1 MTDGPFANMRNPIGP
16 GFTLTDSCIRRN
28 VNDELSL
35 WSAQAS
41 VDDCMVYDKYEDVA
55 PCFYMVPHRGG
66 HGGVGGTVGN
76 PFLLPEKSGSEII
89 C

>member
-1 MTDGPFANMRNPIGP
+1 MTDGPFADMRNPIGP

-28 VNDELSL
+28 VSDELSL

-66 HGGVGGTVGN
+66 HGGVGGTVGS
-76 PFLLPEKSGSEII
+76 PFLLPKELGFGIL